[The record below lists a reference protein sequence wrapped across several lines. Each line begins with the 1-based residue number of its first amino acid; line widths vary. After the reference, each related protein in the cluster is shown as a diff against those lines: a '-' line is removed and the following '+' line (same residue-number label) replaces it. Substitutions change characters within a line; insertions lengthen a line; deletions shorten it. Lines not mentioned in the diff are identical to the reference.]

1 MERLHARYPFFAAAR
16 DAVDAA
22 AVDLG
27 ELVARPDEPAV
38 DRAIDRVVSAL
49 TDHTIG
55 DPHNEQMVELLS
67 YPVARVIVSLVDDPV
82 VTRTYA
88 KAEAATAH
96 ERVLADLEGGD
107 DLKFT
112 SSDTDLT
119 VERLL
124 TEFDLDGAVTPTE
137 DGYEVAVTRYLQL
150 AGDLDDPD
158 WRLPRRSLADGDV
171 PVTRPELL
179 ELLRAAIEERVVAGL
194 PFAVPD
200 AIGEHLDHAVAAVED
215 VLSDPA
221 IPTEFAEVDPA
232 AFPPCVDAL
241 LDRARDGEELP
252 DHSWFVLLSFCATVG
267 MHAEEVV
274 AIVDPDDETVAE
286 RIRYGVERVATEE
299 GEIAYPPVSCA
310 TMQSYGDC
318 VNKDETC
325 ETIAH
330 PLSYYE
336 TRLAADD

>member
-16 DAVDAA
+16 EAVDAA

-38 DRAIDRVVSAL
+38 DRAVDRVVSAL
-49 TDHTIG
+49 TDHTTG
-55 DPHNEQMVELLS
+55 EPHRDARTELLS
-67 YPVARVIVSLVDDPV
+67 YPVARVVVSLVDDPV

-96 ERVLADLEGGD
+96 ERVLADLDDGGQLKSTSGGD
-107 DLKFT
+107 L
-112 SSDTDLT
+112 S

-124 TEFDLDGAVTPTE
+124 AEFDLEGEVTPTG
-137 DGYEVAVTRYLQL
+137 DGYEVAVARYLQL
-150 AGDLDDPD
+150 AGDLEDAD

-171 PVTRPELL
+171 PVSRAELL
-179 ELLRAAIEERVVAGL
+179 ELLRAAIEERVAAGL

-200 AIGEHLDHAVAAVED
+200 AIAEQLDDAVAAVED

-221 IPTEFAEVDPA
+221 IPTEFDAVEPS
-232 AFPPCVDAL
+232 AFPPCMDAL
-241 LDRARDGEELP
+241 LERARDGEELP

-310 TMQSYGDC
+310 TMETYGDC

-336 TRLAADD
+336 TRLAAED

>member
-16 DAVDAA
+16 EAVDAA
-22 AVDLG
+22 AVDLAD
-27 ELVARPDEPAV
+27 LVARPDEPAV
-38 DRAIDRVVSAL
+38 DRAVDRVVSAL
-49 TDHTIG
+49 TDHTTG
-55 DPHNEQMVELLS
+55 EPHRDARTELLS
-67 YPVARVIVSLVDDPV
+67 YPVARVVVSLVDDPV

-96 ERVLADLEGGD
+96 ERVLADLDGGD
-107 DLKFT
+107 RLKSTSGADL
-112 SSDTDLT
+112 S

-124 TEFDLDGAVTPTE
+124 REFDLAGDVVPTDE
-137 DGYEVAVTRYLQL
+137 GYRVAVTRYLRL
-150 AGDLDDPD
+150 AADLDDPD
-158 WRLPRRSLADGDV
+158 WRLPRRSLADGAV
-171 PVTRPELL
+171 PVTREELL
-179 ELLRAAIEERVVAGL
+179 ELLRAAIEERVAAGL

-200 AIGEHLDHAVAAVED
+200 AIAEQLDGAVAAVED

-221 IPTEFAEVDPA
+221 VPTEFATVEPD
-232 AFPPCVDAL
+232 AFPPCMDAL
-241 LDRARDGEELP
+241 LERARGGEDLP

-274 AIVDPDDETVAE
+274 AVVDPDDEAVAE
-286 RIRYGVERVATEE
+286 RIRYGIERVATDE
-299 GEIAYPPVSCA
+299 GDIAYPPVSCA
-310 TMQSYGDC
+310 TMQTYGDC

-336 TRLAADD
+336 TSLADGG